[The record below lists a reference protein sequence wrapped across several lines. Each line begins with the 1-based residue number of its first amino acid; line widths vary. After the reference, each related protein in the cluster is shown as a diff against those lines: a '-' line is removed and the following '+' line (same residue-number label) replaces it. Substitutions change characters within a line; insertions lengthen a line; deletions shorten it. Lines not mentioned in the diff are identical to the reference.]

1 MLHVLYI
8 IINISCPKKNK
19 KSGNVMQSLTVPNVY
34 CVNRR
39 AQNFY
44 TFISASGTPSSRKK

>member
-8 IINISCPKKNK
+8 KINISCPKKNK
-19 KSGNVMQSLTVPNVY
+19 KLGNVMQSLTVPNVY

-39 AQNFY
+39 SENFY
-44 TFISASGTPSSRKK
+44 CSL